1 MRSYYAVLAGF
12 GVLTASVILAQAD
25 LLATLLTSGFSWLL
39 VVVIAARAVLAGV
52 QGAVVGRFAAR
63 TKSLLRKRILSAET
77 DRAGEAATL
86 ATKGVDAADP
96 YLTGYLPALV
106 TAVVVPVAVI
116 VRLFTAD
123 LASALIVTATVP
135 LIPVFAILVGAHT
148 KAKTARQ
155 WRLLAKLGGH
165 FLDVVR
171 GLTTLKVFGRAEAQ
185 ARTVRAMA
193 DAHVDATMRTLRVAF
208 LSALVLEL
216 LATLSVAL
224 VAVPIGFRLLEGGM
238 TAHTALLIL
247 ILAPEAYLPLRAAGA
262 KFHAGAEGLA
272 AIRETEAL
280 APAMV
285 TRPGIRRRRG
295 VPGVVL
301 DNVTVHYGDTP
312 VLSGLDLRIE
322 PGEHV
327 ALMGPSGSGKST
339 LLALLLGFVEPTH
352 GRVLIDGVD
361 LRELDLAA
369 WRAEI
374 AWVPQRPTLF
384 TGSVTHNIG
393 FGRPAGDAARAAALD
408 DVVTALPEIGEVGT
422 GLSSGQ
428 RQRIGIARAWARTD
442 AGLLLLDEPTARL
455 DAGTEATVLAAT
467 RRLLEG
473 RTAILVAH
481 RPAMAA
487 LADRVIEVKTLEHV

>member
-1 MRSYYAVLAGF
+1 M
-12 GVLTASVILAQAD
+12 
-25 LLATLLTSGFSWLL
+25 
-39 VVVIAARAVLAGV
+39 
-52 QGAVVGRFAAR
+52 
-63 TKSLLRKRILSAET
+63 
-77 DRAGEAATL
+77 
-86 ATKGVDAADP
+86 
-96 YLTGYLPALV
+96 
-106 TAVVVPVAVI
+106 
-116 VRLFTAD
+116 
-123 LASALIVTATVP
+123 
-135 LIPVFAILVGAHT
+135 
-148 KAKTARQ
+148 
-155 WRLLAKLGGH
+155 
-165 FLDVVR
+165 
-171 GLTTLKVFGRAEAQ
+171 FGRAEAQ

-238 TAHTALLIL
+238 SEHTALLIL

-272 AIRETEAL
+272 AVRETETL
-280 APAMV
+280 APVTV
-285 TRPGIRRRRG
+285 TRPGTRRRRG

-301 DNVTVHYGDTP
+301 DNVTVRYGDTIA
-312 VLSGLDLRIE
+312 LSEVDIRIE
-322 PGEHV
+322 AGEHV
-327 ALMGPSGSGKST
+327 ALMGPSGSGNST
-339 LLALLLGFVEPTH
+339 LLALLLGFVEQTD

-369 WRAEI
+369 WRSEI
-374 AWVPQRPTLF
+374 AWVPQRPTLL

-393 FGRPAGDAARAAALD
+393 FGRPADDAARAAALD
-408 DVVTALPEIGEVGT
+408 EVVTALPEIGEVGT

-428 RQRIGIARAWARTD
+428 RQRIGVARAWARTD
-442 AGLLLLDEPTARL
+442 AGLLLVEPTARL

-487 LADRVIEVKTLEHV
+487 LADHVIEFKTLEHV